1 MTYGRKMVTLSL
13 VLLCGLGVA
22 LYYLGRP
29 PRTEAS
35 GTTLL
40 FFCAAGVKPP
50 VLAAAQQYEKEYGVS
65 VQLQYGGS
73 GTLLSNMQIAR
84 AGDLYL
90 AADSS
95 YTDIALEKGLVRER
109 LPLAYMHPVIA
120 VPKGNPKNIQSVAD
134 LLRKDVRVSLG
145 NPDAA
150 SIGKQTKSIL
160 TRTGQWKDVCRHVT
174 DHGVFKPTVPE
185 VANDIKIGA
194 ADAGII
200 WDATANQYPE
210 LEAIGILAFKKEM
223 RTITV
228 GVVANTKK
236 PREALRFAR
245 YLNSTTGNAVFRDH
259 GYEAVDGDAWEFTP
273 EITFFCGAVNRR
285 ATEEVVKA
293 FAEREG
299 VQVNT
304 VYNGCGIL
312 TGQMRTIRQ
321 EQGGKGFPD
330 TYMACDRY
338 YLDAVGEWF
347 QEDVDISEADIVIA
361 VPKGNP
367 RRIATLKDLA
377 APGVRLA
384 VGQPDQCT
392 IGILT
397 RILLQKEG
405 VFDAVMQNVVVQGAS
420 SSMLIP
426 AVITKS
432 VDATLA
438 YATDT
443 RAESD
448 RVDSVAIDSKYAM
461 AVQPFSIAKASSHK
475 YLARRLYEAVAG
487 AREQFEAAG
496 FRYRLGKEAQP

>member
-13 VLLCGLGVA
+13 ALMLALGVA

-40 FFCAAGVKPP
+40 FYCAAGIKPP
-50 VLAAAQQYEKEYGVS
+50 VLAAAQKYEKEYGVT

-73 GTLLSNMQIAR
+73 GTLLSNIQVSR

-90 AADSS
+90 AADPS
-95 YTDIALEKGLVRER
+95 YTDIAHQKGLIRER
-109 LPLAYMHPVIA
+109 LPLAYQHPVIA
-120 VPKGNPKNIQSVAD
+120 VAKGNPKNIKSIAD
-134 LLRKDVRVSLG
+134 LLRDDVRVSLG

-150 SIGKQTKSIL
+150 SIGKQTKEIL
-160 TRTGQWKDVCRHVT
+160 VGTGQWEDVCKRVT

-185 VANDIKIGA
+185 VAYAIKIGA

-210 LEAIGILAFKKEM
+210 IDCVDVLAFEKEKKA
-223 RTITV
+223 ITV
-228 GVVANTKK
+228 AVLADSPKAK
-236 PREALRFAR
+236 EALRFAR
-245 YLNSTTGNAVFRDH
+245 YLNSTVGNEIFREC
-259 GYEAVDGDAWEFTP
+259 GYEAVDGDDWVFSP

-285 ATEEVVKA
+285 AVDEVIKA
-293 FAEREG
+293 FEEREG
-299 VQVNT
+299 VTVNT

-338 YLDAVGEWF
+338 YLDAVSEWF
-347 QEDVDISEADIVIA
+347 QDGVDISEADMVIA

-367 RRIATLKDLA
+367 RGIASLADLA
-377 APGVRLA
+377 KPDIRIG

-405 VFDAVMQNVVVQGAS
+405 LYAQVMQNVVMQTAS
-420 SSMLIP
+420 SSMLVP
-426 AVITKS
+426 AVATKS
-432 VDATLA
+432 ADAVIA

-443 RAESD
+443 RAEAD
-448 RVDSVAIDSKYAM
+448 KVDSVSIDSDYAM
-461 AVQPFSIAKASSHK
+461 AVQPFSIARASNHK
-475 YLARRLYEAVAG
+475 YLGRRLFESVAA
-487 AREQFEAAG
+487 ARDNFEAAG
-496 FRYRLGKEAQP
+496 FRYRLGKEDQP

>member
-1 MTYGRKMVTLSL
+1 MTYGRKMVTASFAA
-13 VLLCGLGVA
+13 LLGLGMA
-22 LYYLGRP
+22 LYHLGRP
-29 PRTEAS
+29 PRTEAT

-40 FFCAAGVKPP
+40 FYCAAGVKPP
-50 VLAAAQQYEKEYGVS
+50 VLAAAQKYEKEYGVT

-73 GTLLSNMQIAR
+73 GTLLSNIQVAR

-95 YTDIALEKGLVRER
+95 YTELAREKGLIRER

-120 VPKGNPKNIQSVAD
+120 VAKGNPKNIKSVSD
-134 LLRKDVRVSLG
+134 LLREDVRVSLG

-150 SIGKQTKSIL
+150 SIGRQTKTIL
-160 TRTGQWKDVCRHVT
+160 TRTGQWEEILKHVT

-194 ADAGII
+194 VDAGII

-210 LEAIGILAFKKEM
+210 IEAVDVLAFETEKK
-223 RTITV
+223 TITLA
-228 GVVANTKK
+228 VVADSQK
-236 PREALRFAR
+236 PKEALRFAR
-245 YLNSTTGNAVFRDH
+245 YLNSTVGNALFREH
-259 GYEAVDGDAWEFTP
+259 GYEAVDGDDWVFTP

-285 ATEEVVKA
+285 AVDDVIRA
-293 FAEREG
+293 FEEREG
-299 VQVNT
+299 VTVNT

-347 QEDVDISEADIVIA
+347 QDDVDISEADMVIA

-367 RRIATLKDLA
+367 LGISSLGDLA
-377 APGVRLA
+377 QPGVRIG

-405 VFDAVMQNVVVQGAS
+405 VYDQVMKNVVMQSAS
-420 SSMLIP
+420 SSMLVP
-426 AVITKS
+426 AVATKS
-432 VDATLA
+432 ADAVIA

-443 RAESD
+443 RAEAD
-448 RVDSVAIDSKYAM
+448 KVDSIGIDSDYAM
-461 AVQPFSIAKASSHK
+461 AVQPFSIAKASRHK
-475 YLARRLYEAVAG
+475 YLGRRLFGAVAA
-487 AREQFEAAG
+487 ARDKFEAAG
-496 FRYRLGKEAQP
+496 FRYRLQDAQQH